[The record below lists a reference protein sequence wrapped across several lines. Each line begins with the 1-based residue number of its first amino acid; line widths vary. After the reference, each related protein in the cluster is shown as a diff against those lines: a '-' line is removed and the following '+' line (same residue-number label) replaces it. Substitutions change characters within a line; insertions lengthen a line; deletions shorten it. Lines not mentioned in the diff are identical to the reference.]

1 MCAALKQ
8 FFVKRLLDFGLGKY
22 ETGKRILMRQQNTK
36 QLFDYWNR
44 VRDGRLAPRREEIEP
59 SDIRNLLSDT
69 FILEVSG
76 TMRTISYRLAG
87 TRLCAAFGRELKGYG
102 FLGHWAEEDCF
113 EVAKLLSK
121 TYREFKP
128 VVFVMRGK
136 TESGKEVD
144 YEMIA
149 LPLEPMAD
157 GSTRIL
163 GIATPEKNYYWL
175 GTEPLTDCSLRSVRY
190 LETADIKDM
199 GTAPLA
205 PSLLPPEIHM
215 GGSTKTDNEVPPIPQ
230 SSKKVAHLVVHE
242 GGRIGN

>member
-1 MCAALKQ
+1 
-8 FFVKRLLDFGLGKY
+8 
-22 ETGKRILMRQQNTK
+22 MRHQNTK

-59 SDIRNLLSDT
+59 SDIRELLSDT

-76 TMRTISYRLAG
+76 TLRTISYRLAG

-113 EVAKLLSK
+113 EVAKLLAK
-121 TYREFKP
+121 AYRDFKP
-128 VVFVMRGK
+128 AVFVMRGK
-136 TESGKEVD
+136 TASGKQVD

-149 LPLEPMAD
+149 LPLEPMPD

-163 GIATPEKNYYWL
+163 GIASPEKNFYWL
-175 GTEPLTDCSLRSVRY
+175 GTEALTECSLRSVRFI
-190 LETADIKDM
+190 ETTSHTDM
-199 GTAPLA
+199 SAATLA
-205 PSLLPPEIHM
+205 PSLLPPEIHL
-215 GGSTKTDNEVPPIPQ
+215 GGSSKTENDIPDIPP

-242 GGRIGN
+242 GGRIGD